1 MSAAMAAIRVLCCV
15 VDGENE
21 VFKVEVSTNDDVMDL
36 KKRIHEEGIEM
47 EYRVRSKRLTLWKV
61 NTMSVSASILQ
72 LTTSLGSST
81 NP

>member
-47 EYRVRSKRLTLWKV
+47 
-61 NTMSVSASILQ
+61 
-72 LTTSLGSST
+72 
-81 NP
+81 